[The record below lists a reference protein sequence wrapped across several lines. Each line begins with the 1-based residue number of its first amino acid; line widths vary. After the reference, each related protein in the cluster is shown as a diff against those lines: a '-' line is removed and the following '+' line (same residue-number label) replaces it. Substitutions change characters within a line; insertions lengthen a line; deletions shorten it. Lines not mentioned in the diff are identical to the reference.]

1 MKKKILLLAVLM
13 TATLVGCGG
22 KDTPAAADPAST
34 PASAPAESAAQDADY
49 PPYSDFEIQV
59 TEPVD
64 ETGYGKFRAVNNSKY
79 SVLHV
84 KQLLRRASDE
94 AEVLP
99 CAAESLLPGETSPE
113 FVLFSEEPNI
123 DLADYTPVWLEIGYL
138 DEDKN
143 EHIYRY
149 DYKLD
154 RYEFYQ

>member
-1 MKKKILLLAVLM
+1 MKKKTLLLAVLF
-13 TATLVGCGG
+13 AACLVSCGG
-22 KDTPAAADPAST
+22 KDTPTETKAAST
-34 PASAPAESAAQDADY
+34 TQETDY

-123 DLADYTPVWLEIGYL
+123 DLADYTPIWLEIGYL